1 MSQIKRFIL
10 SSIIVIITFVVS
22 AVVAGVL
29 ADLAGVWKKP
39 VIGSVAAFCVVI
51 TGYVTAPNHKQRVAA
66 IWLVIGAIAAW
77 VLSSNSPYP
86 EDQPTLMPLYA
97 TYISGLIALFICMV
111 WHKKKNINLK
121 PSNK

>member
-1 MSQIKRFIL
+1 MSQLKRFIF
-10 SSIIVIITFVVS
+10 SFIIVIITFVIS

-39 VIGSVAAFCVVI
+39 VIGSVAAFFVVI
-51 TGYVTAPNHKQRVAA
+51 TGYITAPNHKQRVAA

-77 VLSSNSPYP
+77 ILSSNSPYP
-86 EDQPTLMPLYA
+86 EDQPTLIPLYA

-111 WHKKKNINLK
+111 WHKKKNK
-121 PSNK
+121 FKAE